1 MFMSAGR
8 PVVTECK
15 PTLADGLAVTL
26 VGANAYATAAP
37 LIDKVVIVRLV
48 FIKENKRNNFI
59 LYLVKNLLLL
69 LFYVWLKW
77 KKLLLKVHFNLFL
90 FIEIYFLIFR
100 SWCFRS
106 GSCFTRFITR
116 IKREKVR

>member
-1 MFMSAGR
+1 MLAGR

-15 PTLADGLAVTL
+15 PTLADGLAVPL

-48 FIKENKRNNFI
+48 FIKENKENNFI
-59 LYLVKNLLLL
+59 LYLAKNILLL

-77 KKLLLKVHFNLFL
+77 KRLLLKVHFSLLFCL
-90 FIEIYFLIFR
+90 LKFIFFIFR

-116 IKREKVR
+116 IKREKV